1 MTLLARMEMHSSHMR
16 EHDILLVRSP
26 DRESNEIKVVNGKLN
41 IDLTRLWL
49 LHYEIQRTE

>member
-1 MTLLARMEMHSSHMR
+1 MISYSY
-16 EHDILLVRSP
+16 
-26 DRESNEIKVVNGKLN
+26 DRQIGESNEIKVVNGKLN

>member
-1 MTLLARMEMHSSHMR
+1 MIFYSY
-16 EHDILLVRSP
+16 
-26 DRESNEIKVVNGKLN
+26 DRQTGEIKVVNGKLN